1 MFGVIIILSLR
12 FFKIENAYK
21 RTQHEYYIDEINKL
35 KELIEHIKTYVSPDA
50 KPVYNIDNALSDP
63 FKARKAASKSGTLQP
78 NLDRPKEPLE
88 SYPLESLKYVGSL
101 SKNKLAYALIKTPDN
116 TVQQVKKGNYIGPNF
131 GLITE
136 INEGEIVLKEIVQD
150 DLTGDWVER
159 SATLNL
165 QE

>member
-1 MFGVIIILSLR
+1 
-12 FFKIENAYK
+12 
-21 RTQHEYYIDEINKL
+21 
-35 KELIEHIKTYVSPDA
+35 
-50 KPVYNIDNALSDP
+50 
-63 FKARKAASKSGTLQP
+63 
-78 NLDRPKEPLE
+78 
-88 SYPLESLKYVGSL
+88 
-101 SKNKLAYALIKTPDN
+101 
-116 TVQQVKKGNYIGPNF
+116 VQQVKKGNYIGPNF